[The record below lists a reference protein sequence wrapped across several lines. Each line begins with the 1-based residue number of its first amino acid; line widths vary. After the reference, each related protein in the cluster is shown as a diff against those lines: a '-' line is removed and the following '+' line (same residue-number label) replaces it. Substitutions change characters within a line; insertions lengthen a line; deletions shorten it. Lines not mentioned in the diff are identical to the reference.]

1 MNYLKATGLPVGL
14 LLNFGTPKLG
24 VQRIVQQYNETEV
37 I

>member
-1 MNYLKATGLPVGL
+1 L

-24 VQRIVQQYNETEV
+24 VQRIVHQYKETEV